1 MLPEFPLVTLSLAL
15 SVPAALSTWQ
25 SVMRMSDS
33 GGVVDPAVGEPPVVV
48 PLLLVVLPELL

>member
-1 MLPEFPLVTLSLAL
+1 MVTLSLAL

-33 GGVVDPAVGEPPVVV
+33 GGVVDPAVGEPTVL